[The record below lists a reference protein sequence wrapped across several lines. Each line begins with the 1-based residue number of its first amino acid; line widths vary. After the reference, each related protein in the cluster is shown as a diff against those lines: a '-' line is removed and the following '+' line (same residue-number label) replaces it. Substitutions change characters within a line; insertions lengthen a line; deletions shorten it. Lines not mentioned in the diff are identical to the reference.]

1 MAYIPIWQTARLTLT
16 SAQVKTLHGTPVQII
31 PAPGSGLGI
40 VLAYPSA
47 KLNYGGN
54 NAFTAGASQ
63 TITLYYNNNTTSAW
77 STSTFI
83 ATTFITQAANAFY
96 LPYLIGELG
105 ASHYAAGVLDNVNV
119 ALWNPVAT
127 EISGN
132 AAGDNT
138 IDITVIYA
146 IVPF

>member
-31 PAPGSGLGI
+31 PTPGSGLGI
-40 VLAYPSA
+40 VLAYANA

-63 TITLYYNNNTTSAW
+63 AIGLYYNNTT
-77 STSTFI
+77 TDVI
-83 ATTFITQAANAFY
+83 ADTTFIPNAMITNTANAFTVTSFTITS
-96 LPYLIGELG
+96 LVNK
-105 ASHYAAGVLDNVNV
+105 AAGVLDNVNI
-119 ALWNPVAT
+119 AIYNPVAT

-138 IDITVIYA
+138 IDVTVIYA

>member
-31 PAPGSGLGI
+31 PTPGSGLGI
-40 VLAYPSA
+40 VLAYANA

-54 NAFTAGASQ
+54 NAFTAGAAQ
-63 TITLYYNNNTTSAW
+63 AIGLFYNNTT
-77 STSTFI
+77 TDII
-83 ATTFITQAANAFY
+83 ADTTFIPNAMITNTANAFTVTSFTITS
-96 LPYLIGELG
+96 LVNK
-105 ASHYAAGVLDNVNV
+105 AAGVLDNVNI
-119 ALWNPVAT
+119 AIYNPVAT

>member
-31 PAPGSGLGI
+31 PAPGQGFGI
-40 VLAYPSA
+40 VLAYATA

-63 TITLYYNNNTTSAW
+63 GIGLFYNNTTTNVIADIL
-77 STSTFI
+77 FI
-83 ATTFITQAANAFY
+83 PNAMITNTANAFTVTSFTITS
-96 LPYLIGELG
+96 LVNK
-105 ASHYAAGVLDNVNV
+105 AAGVLDNVNI
-119 ALWNPVAT
+119 AIYNTVAT

-138 IDITVIYA
+138 IDVTVIYA

>member
-31 PAPGSGLGI
+31 PTPGSGLGI
-40 VLAYPSA
+40 VLAYANA

-63 TITLYYNNNTTSAW
+63 AIGLYYNNTTTDIIADA
-77 STSTFI
+77 TFI
-83 ATTFITQAANAFY
+83 PNAMITNTANAFTVTSFTITS
-96 LPYLIGELG
+96 LINK
-105 ASHYAAGVLDNVNV
+105 AAGVLDNVNI
-119 ALWNPVAT
+119 AIYNPVAT

-146 IVPF
+146 ILPF

>member
-40 VLAYPSA
+40 VLAYANA

-63 TITLYYNNNTTSAW
+63 AIGPFYNNTTTSIISDTSFISNAMI
-77 STSTFI
+77 TST
-83 ATTFITQAANAFY
+83 ANAFTVSPFINAT
-96 LPYLIGELG
+96 LFNK
-105 ASHYAAGVLDNVNV
+105 AAGVLDNVNI
-119 ALWNPVAT
+119 AIYNPIAT

-146 IVPF
+146 ILPF

>member
-16 SAQVKTLHGTPVQII
+16 SAQVKTIHGTPVQII
-31 PAPGSGLGI
+31 PTPGSGLGI
-40 VLAYPSA
+40 VLAYANA

-54 NAFTAGASQ
+54 NAFTAGAAQ
-63 TITLYYNNNTTSAW
+63 AIGLYYNNTTTAIISDIAFISNGMLTNT
-77 STSTFI
+77 
-83 ATTFITQAANAFY
+83 ANAFTV
-96 LPYLIGELG
+96 
-105 ASHYAAGVLDNVNV
+105 ASFATAFVNKAAGVLDNVNI
-119 ALWNPVAT
+119 AIYNPVAT

-138 IDITVIYA
+138 IDVTVIYA